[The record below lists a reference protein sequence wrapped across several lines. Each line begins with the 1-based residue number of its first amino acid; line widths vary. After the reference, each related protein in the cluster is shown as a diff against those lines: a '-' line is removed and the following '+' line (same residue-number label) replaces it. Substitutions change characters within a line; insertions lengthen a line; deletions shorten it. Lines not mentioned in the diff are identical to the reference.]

1 MTTTPPSPPTT
12 IDWTRYGAV
21 LFDLDGVIT
30 PTADIHERAWA
41 ALFADFGYADGDY
54 HAHIDGKPRAGG
66 VRDFLAAKGIELP
79 EGTADDPP
87 DAETLNGLG
96 NRKNVVFNEILDT
109 EGIEAYPGSMRLLS
123 HLNDLGVESAVV
135 SSSKNARRVLAAA
148 GLSDRFEIIVD
159 GLVAAERSIPGKPNP
174 DTFWFAAQQLGVEPA
189 RCVVIEDARSGV
201 EAGRS
206 GGFAL
211 VLGVDRGDQAEALRQ
226 AGADIVVA
234 DLSETLDDPDPID
247 TTNLRGDRPR

>member
-1 MTTTPPSPPTT
+1 MTTTPPSPPAA
-12 IDWTRYGAV
+12 IDWTHYGAV

-30 PTADIHERAWA
+30 PTAEIHERAWA

-54 HAHIDGKPRAGG
+54 HAHIDGKPRAAG

-79 EGTADDPP
+79 EGTDDDPP

-96 NRKNVVFNEILDT
+96 NRKNAVFNEILDAG
-109 EGIEAYPGSMRLLS
+109 GIEAYPGSMRLLD
-123 HLNDLGVESAVV
+123 HLEGLGIESAVV

-148 GLSDRFEIIVD
+148 GLSDRFEVIVD
-159 GLVAAERSIPGKPNP
+159 GLVAAEESLPGKPHP
-174 DTFWFAAQQLGVEPA
+174 DTFWFAAQQLGVETA
-189 RCVVIEDARSGV
+189 RCVVIEDALSGV
-201 EAGRS
+201 GAGRD

-211 VLGVDRGDQAEALRQ
+211 VIGVDRADQAEALRQ

-234 DLSETLDDPDPID
+234 DLSETLDDPDPGD
-247 TTNLRGDRPR
+247 TAPPGGDRLR